1 MFWHTSRDTFPAFA
15 VLLKPSNFA
24 RCVNKLYGF
33 LACQDLKRMV
43 LVFAP
48 ELRLMLTAKLAH
60 GGAIP
65 VRSINRAKDELA

>member
-1 MFWHTSRDTFPAFA
+1 MAF
-15 VLLKPSNFA
+15 V
-24 RCVNKLYGF
+24 VDHDF